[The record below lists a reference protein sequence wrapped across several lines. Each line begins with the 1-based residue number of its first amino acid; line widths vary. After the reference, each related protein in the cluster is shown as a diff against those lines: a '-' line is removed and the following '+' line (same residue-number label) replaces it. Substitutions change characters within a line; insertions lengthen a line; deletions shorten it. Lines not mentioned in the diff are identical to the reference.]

1 MGIAISGNMRA
12 SMFVAA
18 LLSIATLVTIQAES
32 PAPNS
37 EFLEASSF
45 SDNELAQATRLS
57 TLENIRDLKAY
68 SIAANRKARDMK
80 GFDSMK
86 KGALVDFISRYG
98 NGLNKN
104 IVHEYAQQVGTMKR
118 IFRRGV
124 NAYIVRN
131 MDRAV
136 VFGKGIIKMKNLG
149 AGTVVFM
156 DRKSVGLTEKPG
168 YFDKLTVTSRDYLG
182 VRMKVHD
189 ASVKADS
196 KAASQYLIKAGKRMY
211 KEYFKS
217 IDRRNKHKYAVLW
230 KKVTSGAL
238 SGQMRAWKRSKHLQP
253 IIPGGILAAQKIV
266 DRLWKQLKMPTD
278 KKMRA
283 RAKKNAMRWMR
294 RHKRSVSKVI
304 EAIESWSALTKKQRK
319 ARRHRARKAR
329 EARRK
334 ARRARSEKDMKKGL
348 RILSRR
354 AALRRERTAKALA
367 KALKRKEKKAKRK
380 ERSDKLKAIELAKKH
395 RMEKAGKARRRA
407 AEQAKKA
414 AERAAKLAKAKAVA
428 AERRAKLKKERGMK
442 KKAREQAA
450 KLAVVVRSLPRR
462 RLLRSGGRR
471 RATSARSVPIRPV
484 PVSFLP
490 RLRSV
495 PRRRP
500 RRRLRLLP
508 GLVVLSASRRLSSVL
523 SVRRRPLP
531 ASAVPRW
538 LVSVRG
544 RLWPVSRE
552 PSVLWLVSVGTRR
565 RLLRCRPRSVAL
577 SARSVPIR
585 PVPVSSSLRGRGK
598 HLPRLGPVLSM
609 RRRNPRLASV
619 LSVRRRHS
627 RVSTSRRLCVSV
639 VLRPVLVSRRPSVM
653 PRVSVLPRLRL
664 VSSALRNPATRP
676 RSARIRPSLR
686 SASRSTVVSLLPST
700 VPRQRRTP
708 SALPSAR
715 ARRSA
720 PSWSPAR
727 GRRRSVVSALPRP
740 VPVSSTLSVRL
751 LRSVPRRSAPLS
763 SGSRS
768 SMPRSVS
775 VPIRLVSVSTRPSP
789 VSVPLSTTGNV
800 PTRLPNVAPR
810 LVPVLSVMG
819 SVHVSV
825 QARRGLLSPALVN
838 APIRCVV
845 SKTTSAVP
853 AKRTP
858 SSAGLANK
866 ATSALVSSA
875 ARSPPPRTVI

>member
-32 PAPNS
+32 PTPDS
-37 EFLEASSF
+37 EFMAVSSF
-45 SDNELAQATRLS
+45 SDDELAQATRLS

-68 SIAANRKARDMK
+68 AIAANRKARDMK

-98 NGLNKN
+98 NGLKKN

-168 YFDKLTVTSRDYLG
+168 YFDKLTVSSRDYLG

-304 EAIESWSALTKKQRK
+304 EAIESWAALSKKQRK
-319 ARRHRARKAR
+319 ARRKQARKAR

-450 KLAVVVRSLPRR
+450 KLAVARE
-462 RLLRSGGRR
+462 
-471 RATSARSVPIRPV
+471 RAAKRK
-484 PVSFLP
+484 
-490 RLRSV
+490 
-495 PRRRP
+495 
-500 RRRLRLLP
+500 
-508 GLVVLSASRRLSSVL
+508 A
-523 SVRRRPLP
+523 
-531 ASAVPRW
+531 A
-538 LVSVRG
+538 
-544 RLWPVSRE
+544 
-552 PSVLWLVSVGTRR
+552 
-565 RLLRCRPRSVAL
+565 
-577 SARSVPIR
+577 
-585 PVPVSSSLRGRGK
+585 
-598 HLPRLGPVLSM
+598 
-609 RRRNPRLASV
+609 
-619 LSVRRRHS
+619 
-627 RVSTSRRLCVSV
+627 
-639 VLRPVLVSRRPSVM
+639 
-653 PRVSVLPRLRL
+653 
-664 VSSALRNPATRP
+664 ALRRKEKA
-676 RSARIRPSLR
+676 AK
-686 SASRSTVVSLLPST
+686 
-700 VPRQRRTP
+700 RRER
-708 SALPSAR
+708 ADKAR
-715 ARRSA
+715 ARELSA
-720 PSWSPAR
+720 KKKELKKKAAEKFAKAKALAAR
-727 GRRRSVVSALPRP
+727 RKKAEAAKKMAEKAAERKAKAVAKARRAERKSKSDRRRERKAK
-740 VPVSSTLSVRL
+740 
-751 LRSVPRRSAPLS
+751 A
-763 SGSRS
+763 
-768 SMPRSVS
+768 
-775 VPIRLVSVSTRPSP
+775 
-789 VSVPLSTTGNV
+789 
-800 PTRLPNVAPR
+800 VA
-810 LVPVLSVMG
+810 
-819 SVHVSV
+819 
-825 QARRGLLSPALVN
+825 
-838 APIRCVV
+838 
-845 SKTTSAVP
+845 
-853 AKRTP
+853 
-858 SSAGLANK
+858 
-866 ATSALVSSA
+866 
-875 ARSPPPRTVI
+875 